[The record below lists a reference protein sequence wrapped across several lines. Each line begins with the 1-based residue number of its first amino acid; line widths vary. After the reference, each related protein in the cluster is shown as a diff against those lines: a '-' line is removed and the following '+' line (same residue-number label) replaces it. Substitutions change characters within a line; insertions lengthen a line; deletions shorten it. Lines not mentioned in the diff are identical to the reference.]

1 MNSTLGSLEPV
12 DLRTI
17 WPDEARDFTPWLA
30 QEENLRRLSDALNL
44 ELELDRV
51 EVAVGP
57 YSADIVATDASSNN
71 KVVIENQLEKTN
83 HDHLGKVLTYA
94 SGLEARILIWI
105 AKKFTEEHRQTF
117 DYLNECTSGR
127 LRLYGVEVEVLRI
140 GNSIP
145 APHFKL
151 VSTPNDYVAATH
163 NATAELSDTKRLY
176 LEFWSAF
183 RDFCAAAGTTGGTPL
198 QLRQP
203 WPKSSRKE
211 SGLQELAAGIHGQIP
226 CQEHPVA
233 DDMDNRWKLGR
244 PVPTGFGVV
253 GSEAKNGY
261 AGIRAWPRHWY
272 GISIGR
278 SRFDLSLTVKSL
290 HQTLGCEL
298 YLRGPTAKQSFK
310 RLKEGQKQI
319 EAALGPLDWQELPE
333 GQDCRIVD
341 SLKNFDPRNRSEWEK
356 GFSWLKN
363 RAEEFRSVFGPRVKA
378 LPFDGDL
385 E

>member
-1 MNSTLGSLEPV
+1 MPSPLGSLEPV

-57 YSADIVATDASSNN
+57 YSADIVATDASSNT

-140 GNSIP
+140 GTSLP
-145 APHFKL
+145 APHFRL
-151 VSTPNDYVAATH
+151 VSTPNDYVAAAH
-163 NATAELSDTKRLY
+163 NATAGVSETKSLY
-176 LEFWSAF
+176 LEFWTGF
-183 RDFCAAAGTTGGTPL
+183 RDFCRTEGETFSLQTP
-198 QLRQP
+198 
-203 WPKSSRKE
+203 
-211 SGLQELAAGIHGQIP
+211 
-226 CQEHPVA
+226 
-233 DDMDNRWKLGR
+233 R
-244 PVPTGFGVV
+244 PQ
-253 GSEAKNGY
+253 
-261 AGIRAWPRHWY
+261 HWY
-272 GISIGR
+272 TVSIGR
-278 SRFDLSLTVKSL
+278 SGFSISLTTSTM
-290 HQTLGCEL
+290 HNRIGCEL

-310 RLKEGQKQI
+310 RLKDGQVEI
-319 EAALGPLDWQELPE
+319 EKTLGPLDWQELPE
-333 GQDCRIVD
+333 KQDCRIVD
-341 SLKNFDPRNRSEWEK
+341 YLRDFDPSNRSGWEQA
-356 GFSWLKN
+356 FCWLK
-363 RAEEFRSVFGPRVKA
+363 RRTEEFMNVFAPLVRSLSLDK
-378 LPFDGDL
+378 
-385 E
+385 ETE

>member
-1 MNSTLGSLEPV
+1 MPSPLGSLEPV

-44 ELELDRV
+44 ELELDRM

-57 YSADIVATDASSNN
+57 YFADILATDASSNT

-140 GNSIP
+140 GNSLP
-145 APHFKL
+145 APHFRL
-151 VSTPNDYVAATH
+151 VSTPNDYVAAAH
-163 NATAELSDTKRLY
+163 NASSDLSNTQRLY
-176 LEFWSAF
+176 LDFWTAF
-183 RDFCAAAGTTGGTPL
+183 RDYCASTVDAGGAALP
-198 QLRQP
+198 LRQP
-203 WPKSSRKE
+203 
-211 SGLQELAAGIHGQIP
+211 
-226 CQEHPVA
+226 
-233 DDMDNRWKLGR
+233 
-244 PVPTGFGVV
+244 
-253 GSEAKNGY
+253 
-261 AGIRAWPRHWY
+261 WPRHWY

-278 SRFDLSLTVKSL
+278 SRFTLSLTVKSL
-290 HQTLGCEL
+290 HQRLGCEL
-298 YLRGPTAKQSFK
+298 YLRGPSAKQSFR
-310 RLKEGQKQI
+310 RLKEGQKDI
-319 EAALGPLDWQELPE
+319 EAALGTLDWQELPE

-341 SLKNFDPRNRSEWEK
+341 YLKDFNPSNRSEWER
-356 GFSWLKN
+356 GFQWLKK
-363 RAEEFRSVFGPRVKA
+363 RAEEFRSVFAPRVRA
-378 LPFDGDL
+378 IPGVD
-385 E
+385 EPESQP

>member
-1 MNSTLGSLEPV
+1 MPSPLGSLEPV

-57 YSADIVATDASSNN
+57 YSADIVATDASSNT

-105 AKKFTEEHRQTF
+105 AKTFTEEHRQTF

-140 GNSIP
+140 GDSLP
-145 APHFKL
+145 APHFRL
-151 VSTPNDYVAATH
+151 VSTPNDYVAAAH
-163 NATAELSDTKRLY
+163 NAASELSEAKSLY
-176 LEFWSAF
+176 LQFWTAF
-183 RDFCAAAGTTGGTPL
+183 RDHCRETGESFSL
-198 QLRQP
+198 QKPAPQ
-203 WPKSSRKE
+203 
-211 SGLQELAAGIHGQIP
+211 
-226 CQEHPVA
+226 
-233 DDMDNRWKLGR
+233 
-244 PVPTGFGVV
+244 
-253 GSEAKNGY
+253 
-261 AGIRAWPRHWY
+261 HWY
-272 GISIGR
+272 TVRIGR
-278 SRFDLSLTVKSL
+278 SGFSLSLTASTM
-290 HQTLGCEL
+290 HNRIGCEL
-298 YLRGPTAKQSFK
+298 YLRGPSAKQSFR
-310 RLKEGQKQI
+310 RLKEGQKDI
-319 EAALGPLDWQELPE
+319 EAALGALDWQELPE

-341 SLKNFDPRNRSEWEK
+341 YLKEYDPRNRTDWER
-356 GFSWLKN
+356 GFRWLKK
-363 RAEEFRSVFGPRVKA
+363 RAEDFRSIFGPRVRA
-378 LPFDGDL
+378 LSLDDQT

>member
-1 MNSTLGSLEPV
+1 MPSPLGSLEPV

-51 EVAVGP
+51 EAAVGP
-57 YSADIVATDASSNN
+57 YSADIVATDASSNS

-105 AKKFTEEHRQTF
+105 AKKFTDEHRQTF

-183 RDFCAAAGTTGGTPL
+183 RDFCAATGTAGGTPL

-203 WPKSSRKE
+203 
-211 SGLQELAAGIHGQIP
+211 
-226 CQEHPVA
+226 
-233 DDMDNRWKLGR
+233 
-244 PVPTGFGVV
+244 
-253 GSEAKNGY
+253 
-261 AGIRAWPRHWY
+261 WPRHWY

-278 SRFDLSLTVKSL
+278 SQFDLSLTVKSL

-298 YLRGPTAKQSFK
+298 YLRGTTAKQSFK
-310 RLKEGQKQI
+310 RLKDGQKEI

-333 GQDCRIVD
+333 GQDCRIAD

-356 GFSWLKN
+356 GFSWLKK

-378 LPFDGDL
+378 LTFDGDL